1 VDTTVSDPLVG
12 QVLDGRYHVGP
23 RLARGGMAVVYE
35 AHDNRLDRTIALK
48 VMHATLADDEEFV
61 TRFIREA
68 HSAARLSHPNVVAV
82 YDQGADQGHV
92 FLAMEL
98 VRGRTLRDLIRTQG
112 HLSPRQTLEVLE
124 PVLAALGAAHQA
136 GLIHR
141 DVKPENV
148 LLSDDGRV
156 KVADF
161 GLARAVTGANSHTT
175 TSGILMGTVAY
186 LSPEQVTRGVADPRS
201 DVYAAGILLFEML
214 TGVKPYDGDTAI
226 QVAYRHV
233 HDDVPAPSSLVPGLP
248 AELDHLVSRAT
259 SRDPDQRPADARRF
273 HAEVVAARRAMSEGE
288 LDTVGPGLAAMSGQP
303 DQTLVVDLNAR
314 TASAATG
321 AGGASGARRG
331 DTGPLDGS
339 SGAVGG
345 VRKRRSKGPLAL
357 LVVLAVTVL
366 LSGAA
371 WVVAEGPLSK
381 TTTPSLLGLTEAQAA
396 AKADKSGLATTVTGY
411 LFSEVVPAG
420 RVVRTD
426 PGRGEDV
433 DKDGTVGLFLS
444 KGPERYAVPNV
455 VGRTETVARSMIEDG
470 HLTVG
475 TPERHYSSKVPEGS
489 VISTDP
495 AAGEELKRN
504 QVVAL
509 VVSDGPEPV
518 AVPNVVGQPGDQAKA
533 AVIDAQLEP
542 RVREK
547 FNETIPAGIVISQ
560 SPEGGGG
567 RTAGK
572 NSVLRLVVSKGPP
585 LVVVP
590 EVTGKNVSEA
600 QALLTA
606 AGFPSTVSA
615 FPGGP
620 GTVLRQDPGG
630 GDKQPKGTNVTLYV
644 F

>member
-1 VDTTVSDPLVG
+1 MDTTVSDPLVG

-48 VMHATLADDEEFV
+48 VMHPTLADDEEFV

-248 AELDHLVSRAT
+248 AELDHLVARAT
-259 SRDPDQRPADARRF
+259 SRDPDLRPADARRF

-288 LDTVGPGLAAMSGQP
+288 LDTMGPALAAMTSQP
-303 DQTLVVDLNAR
+303 DQTLVVDLNSR
-314 TASAATG
+314 TAT
-321 AGGASGARRG
+321 GARRG
-331 DTGPLDGS
+331 DTGPLAGTS
-339 SGAVGG
+339 GG
-345 VRKRRSKGPLAL
+345 VHGARGRRSKGPLAL
-357 LVVLAVTVL
+357 LLILAVAAV

-371 WVVAEGPLSK
+371 WLVAAGPLSK
-381 TTTPSLLGLTEAQAA
+381 TTTPGLVGLTRAEAAVTA
-396 AKADKSGLATTVTGY
+396 HKSGLSTHLKGY
-411 LFSEVVPAG
+411 RFSEVAPVG
-420 RVVRTD
+420 VVVATD

-433 DKDGTVGLFLS
+433 DKKGTVELFLS
-444 KGPERYAVPNV
+444 KGPERYAVPSV
-455 VGRTETVARSMIEDG
+455 VGRTEDFARTTIEDNN
-470 HLTVG
+470 LTVG
-475 TPERHYSSKVPEGS
+475 TAERHYSSKVAEGS
-489 VISTDP
+489 VIATKP
-495 AAGEELKRN
+495 AAGVELKRD
-504 QVVAL
+504 QVVVL
-509 VVSDGPEPV
+509 VISDGPEPV
-518 AVPNVVGQPGDQAKA
+518 AVPNVVGQPVDQAKA
-533 AVIDAQLEP
+533 AVTDAGLEP
-542 RVREK
+542 QVREK
-547 FNETIPAGIVISQ
+547 FDEAVPAGTVISQ
-560 SPEGGGG
+560 SPEGN

-572 NSVLRLVVSKGPP
+572 GSVLKLVVSKGPP
-585 LVVVP
+585 LVDVP
-590 EVTGKNVSEA
+590 DVKGKNVAEA
-600 QALLTA
+600 QALITA
-606 AGFPSTVSA
+606 AGLVPSVQQL
-615 FPGGP
+615 PGGP
-620 GTVLRQDPGG
+620 GTVLNQNPGG
-630 GDKQPKGTNVTLYV
+630 GDRAPKGSTVTLYV

>member
-1 VDTTVSDPLVG
+1 MDTTVSDPLVG

-48 VMHATLADDEEFV
+48 VMHPTLADDEEFV

-112 HLSPRQTLEVLE
+112 HLTLEVLE

-248 AELDHLVSRAT
+248 ADSSICTVSC
-259 SRDPDQRPADARRF
+259 RF
-273 HAEVVAARRAMSEGE
+273 
-288 LDTVGPGLAAMSGQP
+288 
-303 DQTLVVDLNAR
+303 
-314 TASAATG
+314 
-321 AGGASGARRG
+321 
-331 DTGPLDGS
+331 
-339 SGAVGG
+339 
-345 VRKRRSKGPLAL
+345 
-357 LVVLAVTVL
+357 
-366 LSGAA
+366 
-371 WVVAEGPLSK
+371 
-381 TTTPSLLGLTEAQAA
+381 
-396 AKADKSGLATTVTGY
+396 
-411 LFSEVVPAG
+411 
-420 RVVRTD
+420 
-426 PGRGEDV
+426 
-433 DKDGTVGLFLS
+433 
-444 KGPERYAVPNV
+444 
-455 VGRTETVARSMIEDG
+455 
-470 HLTVG
+470 
-475 TPERHYSSKVPEGS
+475 
-489 VISTDP
+489 P
-495 AAGEELKRN
+495 AA
-504 QVVAL
+504 
-509 VVSDGPEPV
+509 ST
-518 AVPNVVGQPGDQAKA
+518 KA
-533 AVIDAQLEP
+533 
-542 RVREK
+542 R
-547 FNETIPAGIVISQ
+547 
-560 SPEGGGG
+560 
-567 RTAGK
+567 
-572 NSVLRLVVSKGPP
+572 
-585 LVVVP
+585 
-590 EVTGKNVSEA
+590 
-600 QALLTA
+600 
-606 AGFPSTVSA
+606 
-615 FPGGP
+615 
-620 GTVLRQDPGG
+620 
-630 GDKQPKGTNVTLYV
+630 
-644 F
+644 